1 MDIHRPSKIMNKDLL
16 KDFKHY
22 QAKEKALSKARQDRD
37 SAKVQLTKAI
47 HVVMR
52 ANGLNRRDVFK
63 RLKIMTYVQIGN
75 VLHLGQGLRS
85 EAEWI
90 ELINAVSEP
99 NKK

>member
-1 MDIHRPSKIMNKDLL
+1 MNKDLL

-22 QAKEKALSKARQDRD
+22 QDQEKALIKARQYRD

-47 HVVMR
+47 HAVMR

-63 RLKIMTYVQIGN
+63 RLNLMTYVQIGN
-75 VLHLGQGLRS
+75 VLHLHQGLKS

-99 NKK
+99 KNKK